1 MSGEAEPR
9 RSVRATKGQH
19 TKAFDELEAPAPKRR
34 QTKKNKKAQVQE
46 KEQSQ
51 DPEEVIRCVCGAT
64 EQDEDSGE
72 AWISCE
78 TCFVWQ
84 HNVCVGVSSYEDE
97 IPENYWCEECKPENH
112 KELLDAIARGEKLW
126 EARRKAH
133 EEETERKRKRGGRKK
148 GKRGSD
154 TREDTEKEAAAQAKA
169 SPTPDAAAARDKK
182 DVAAVSKQGKRKARE
197 DSQDADGKTTK
208 MRRVSE
214 DEAVP
219 VASVKY
225 TPPEDLTPSIQELPG
240 TRVGPAKALKKSLV
254 HVITGLAKSGD
265 IKLPEDENADALADQ
280 YALQIERAVFDTHP
294 LSKGQKEYSQQIKSL
309 SFNLKNNPELFQ
321 GLWDQKYSPMTLA
334 VMTSEQLA
342 SSEQQRQTA
351 EMKARAEKQSILYT
365 SETGP
370 RVRRTHK
377 GEEIVEDEGM
387 ISSDVPMPSAGGP
400 RAGGDEKQSQ
410 AEQQQNQH
418 VKRESI
424 GGAGELGDEA
434 GLGQRSP
441 SQSNFDIGKVFSAV
455 KSPTAAHRRRPSAP
469 VLNTQGPGFDPDVDR
484 MLEDDNESPPYSPTE
499 DASDPDV
506 IWHGSLAMSSIADF
520 QATAKHIGG
529 ANFASFGPWS
539 KLIPRQMTV
548 AGRIPQQSAIEYLC
562 SLRYSNLT
570 DIIVVNI
577 TPTSSDSQQEFNNLI
592 NYFVS
597 KNRYGV
603 VGNKVAG
610 NVRDTYLV
618 PVPAG
623 EDGHPEFMLNLVDN
637 YIPKTRTEPLLLA
650 VFVYR
655 NEPDQLKQ
663 MLHNEAANISANASQ
678 PPPPTPTPA
687 GYNQRSNSTS
697 GPAFSPATPQIASS
711 PFPPAVAAA
720 AAAPPNGHGQSATPV
735 PIPPLPHLNRP
746 APSPHAAA
754 GSSSSSQT
762 TPVPPAHHQA
772 PDDQRK
778 QGQQDAGVITA
789 REVLGPLISVPTVQ
803 FILPQAYQMSR
814 REWEVVKAIIER
826 DPRARDD
833 LKYLADL
840 LEKEGA
846 RNSGTDNGQG
856 GVAATPLPQVV
867 AGVVGGVPPVRR
879 T

>member
-19 TKAFDELEAPAPKRR
+19 TKAFDELEPPVPKRR
-34 QTKKNKKAQVQE
+34 QTKKNKKAAVQE

-97 IPENYWCEECKPENH
+97 IPDHYWCEECKPENH
-112 KELLDAIARGEKLW
+112 KELLDSIARGEKLW
-126 EARRKAH
+126 EERRKAH
-133 EEETERKRKRGGRKK
+133 EEEAERKKKRGGRKR

-154 TREDTEKEAAAQAKA
+154 FRDELEKDAAQAKA
-169 SPTPDAAAARDKK
+169 SPTPDAVSREKK
-182 DVAAVSKQGKRKARE
+182 DVTAVAKQGKRKARE

-214 DEAVP
+214 DEAVASASASAS
-219 VASVKY
+219 ASVSVSASASPLVKY
-225 TPPEDLTPSIQELPG
+225 APPEDLTASIQDLPG
-240 TRVGPAKALKKSLV
+240 TRIGPAKALKKSLV
-254 HVITGLAKSGD
+254 HVIGSLAKSNH
-265 IKLPEDENADALADQ
+265 IQLPEDEGAESLADK

-321 GLWDQKYSPMTLA
+321 GLWGHEHSPMTLA

-342 SSEQQRQTA
+342 SAELQRQTA

-377 GEEIVEDEGM
+377 GEEIVDDEGL
-387 ISSDVPMPSAGGP
+387 ISSEAPMPSAGGP
-400 RAGGDEKQSQ
+400 RSGGEERQDQEQR
-410 AEQQQNQH
+410 QQQYQQGQQPHQH

-424 GGAGELGDEA
+424 GGNEFGDA
-434 GLGQRSP
+434 GLSQRSP

-469 VLNTQGPGFDPDVDR
+469 VLNTHGPGFDPDVDR
-484 MLEDDNESPPYSPTE
+484 MLQDENESPPYSPTE
-499 DASDPDV
+499 EATDPDV
-506 IWHGSLAMSSIADF
+506 IWRGSLAMSSIADF

-529 ANFASFGPWS
+529 ANFASFGPWT

-577 TPTSSDSQQEFNNLI
+577 TPTSPDAKQEFNNLI

-637 YIPKTRTEPLLLA
+637 YIPKSRTEPLLLA

-663 MLHNEAANISANASQ
+663 MLHNESSVATGAAASSTSPSPVTAQQ
-678 PPPPTPTPA
+678 PPPPVPAPA
-687 GYNQRSNSTS
+687 GYSQRSNSTS

-711 PFPPAVAAA
+711 PFPN
-720 AAAPPNGHGQSATPV
+720 APPNGHGQSATPV
-735 PIPPLPHLNRP
+735 PIPQLPHLNRP
-746 APSPHAAA
+746 APSAHAPVP
-754 GSSSSSQT
+754 SSTSSQA
-762 TPVPPAHHQA
+762 TPPGQHAQA

-778 QGQQDAGVITA
+778 QAQQDAGVITA
-789 REVLGPLISVPTVQ
+789 REVLGPP
-803 FILPQAYQMSR
+803 Y
-814 REWEVVKAIIER
+814 
-826 DPRARDD
+826 
-833 LKYLADL
+833 
-840 LEKEGA
+840 
-846 RNSGTDNGQG
+846 
-856 GVAATPLPQVV
+856 
-867 AGVVGGVPPVRR
+867 
-879 T
+879 